1 MRFRVERAIFG
12 ERRGGHSLLGASLP
26 DSAELRAVARSTD
39 LPQDL
44 PAALIWEPFLRGF
57 TMSQWYVL
65 AKTFPDPV
73 APRPGMVKTFAV
85 LLDSAKLA
93 MCDLLTPLLALL
105 PLDLDEDW
113 STEASEIDVHNEHSL
128 GEPPGFAA
136 LVRALTQ
143 DNGKRGVW
151 LGSEG
156 FVDAVDALWSA
167 LWPKARQQFRFGLH
181 FAPRDAPR
189 QMFSL
194 VLVPPSL
201 AGRWSDFES
210 VDRNSPEPPNP
221 SSSEGYLRRL
231 PVGAPIRELFTG
243 LGVEPASLED
253 IQTASKCSE
262 LLARRGSTSLGEK
275 RALLRYLVHL
285 APEPAN
291 GAAWKTEVLE
301 QLLAGT
307 ASGMAD
313 DALALRTLY
322 QLPLPEIVSRTDR
335 AVAAWF
341 NRRLENVGQASDTR
355 SVLLKALQAPT
366 EPWGAAVLSTI
377 QATWSVWRDDFANT
391 VWSWWTQVETLVDDL
406 APFLPPSAAAEHS
419 FVSTYPSKMVSSL
432 THCVRRFAVDRGW
445 WTLHAATCAED
456 MEPAEAFDA
465 QLTVD
470 RSSGA
475 SGGLILLSRRY
486 APLATVHAFLRH
498 NDPRIGKLA
507 ASFCTKEPEL
517 LLPWKTN
524 DPTWRAL
531 LAETLG
537 VSSKVWMSLGTNRVG
552 LRDDLVECL
561 LHGEAQEEQ
570 IWNAI
575 SQSPEADFSGVT
587 RRRDLWNLLPTA
599 LLPRFLDATA
609 VGWIARFQQTPGFET
624 SLESALG
631 RLVFPVSAQ
640 SALLDARS
648 NQTAATALAA
658 FTHFTPLDQRHF
670 CRWLQD
676 VEQRRPPV
684 SHKVAEQL
692 GELVLGRNWVEA
704 AEALGVLAAR
714 VPEWKPAARK
724 CLGIIGFVKRFLL
737 QWRLGDNEMS
747 EIDFWNALEEL
758 AVDHYRY
765 GPDTK
770 MLWSRAEGHESDLPV
785 RDTGAE
791 TWAAT
796 IKLLRKGG
804 GKKVSAHSLLKVMRN
819 DFSQNND
826 FKVLDDFAKSKK
838 L

>member
-1 MRFRVERAIFG
+1 MRLRVERATFG
-12 ERRGGHSLLGASLP
+12 ERRGGHSLLYASLP
-26 DSAELRAVARSTD
+26 DSAELRAVARATD

-44 PAALIWEPFLRGF
+44 PATLTWEPFFRGF
-57 TMSQWYVL
+57 ATNDWYVL
-65 AKTFPDPV
+65 AKTFPDP
-73 APRPGMVKTFAV
+73 AATRPGMVRTFAI

-93 MCDLLTPLLALL
+93 MCNLLSPLFALL
-105 PLDLDEDW
+105 PLSLDDEW
-113 STEASEIDVHNEHSL
+113 HAEASEIEICDKDPRV
-128 GEPPGFAA
+128 EPPGFAA
-136 LVRALTQ
+136 LVRALTH
-143 DNGKRGVW
+143 DHGKRGVW

-156 FVDAVDALWSA
+156 FLDAVNALWLA

-181 FAPRDAPR
+181 FAPRDAPK

-194 VLVPPSL
+194 VLVPPAL
-201 AGRWSDFES
+201 AGRWSDFAC
-210 VDRNSPEPPNP
+210 VDRNSPEPSSP

-231 PVGAPIRELFTG
+231 PAGAPIRELFTV

-262 LLARRGSTSLGEK
+262 LLARRGSASLGEK

-285 APEPAN
+285 APDPTD

-301 QLLAGT
+301 QLLGGT
-307 ASGMAD
+307 ASGTAD

-322 QLPLPEIVSRTDR
+322 QLPLPEIGARTDH

-341 NRRLENVGQASDTR
+341 NRRLGNVEQADNAR
-355 SVLLKALQAPT
+355 SVLLEALRTPS
-366 EPWGAAVLSTI
+366 EPWGQAVLSTI
-377 QATWSVWRDDFANT
+377 QAAWSVWRDEFANT

-406 APFLPPSAAAEHS
+406 APYLPPSPSTERS
-419 FVSTYPSKMVSSL
+419 FISTYPSSIVSSL
-432 THCVRRFAVDRGW
+432 TRRVRKFAVDRGW
-445 WTLHAATCAED
+445 LTLHAATCAED
-456 MEPAEAFDA
+456 MGPTEAFEA

-470 RSSGA
+470 RAFGASSG
-475 SGGLILLSRRY
+475 LTLLSKRF
-486 APLATVHAFLRH
+486 APTATVNAFLRH
-498 NDPRIGKLA
+498 NDPRLGNLA

-537 VSSKVWMSLGTNRVG
+537 ISSKVWMSLGTNRAA
-552 LRDDLVECL
+552 LRDNLATCL

-575 SQSPEADFSGVT
+575 SQSSEADFSGIT
-587 RRRDLWNLLPTA
+587 RRKDLWNLLPTT
-599 LLPRFLDATA
+599 LLPRFLDATT

-624 SLESALG
+624 SLEPALG
-631 RLVFPVSAQ
+631 KLVFPAGAQ

-658 FTHFTPLDQRHF
+658 FTHFAILDQRHF

-676 VEQRRPPV
+676 VELRRPPV
-684 SHKVAEQL
+684 SHRLAEQL
-692 GELVLGRNWVEA
+692 GELVVGRNWVEA
-704 AEALGVLAAR
+704 AEALGGLAAR
-714 VPEWKPAARK
+714 APEWKPAARK
-724 CLGIIGFVKRFLL
+724 CLGIVGFVKRFLL

-747 EIDFWNALEEL
+747 ESDFWNALEEL

-791 TWAAT
+791 AWAAT

-804 GKKVSAHSLLKVMRN
+804 GKKVSARSLLKIMRD

-826 FKVLDDFAKSKK
+826 FRVLEDFAKSKK